1 MSNQPRLLDVI
12 IFGAT
17 GFTGKPTIPQ
27 LTKLIKSENL
37 SLTWGVAGRSEE
49 KLKKALL
56 EMQQKTGK
64 TVYIVI
70 IYNRNIIFI

>member
-1 MSNQPRLLDVI
+1 MPNKTHLLDVI

-17 GFTGKPTIPQ
+17 GFTGKPTISH
-27 LTKLIKSENL
+27 LTKLIKAENL
-37 SLTWGVAGRSEE
+37 SLTWGVAGRSEQ

-64 TVYIVI
+64 ILVI
-70 IYNRNIIFI
+70 LFHLH